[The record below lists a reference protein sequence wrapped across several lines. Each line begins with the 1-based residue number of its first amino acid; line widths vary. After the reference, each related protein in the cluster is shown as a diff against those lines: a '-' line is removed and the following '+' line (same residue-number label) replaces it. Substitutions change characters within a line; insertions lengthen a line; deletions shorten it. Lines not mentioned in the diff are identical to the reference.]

1 MLLRCSA
8 LAECRDSPLTDI
20 REFVISQ
27 SDQQLWLSQSRA
39 DLVKVLVDSNNLG
52 Y

>member
-8 LAECRDSPLTDI
+8 LDEFRDLPLTDI
-20 REFVISQ
+20 REFVVSQ
-27 SDQQLWLSQSRA
+27 SGQQFWLSQSRA
-39 DLVKVLVDSNNLG
+39 DLVKVLVDSHNLG